1 MLVSVTVNSVNK
13 FSSFITAYLPGCLS
27 KVKKC
32 NIKTKANVTSVSQ
45 RKRLLRRICSQDS
58 YCIGFYLSAD
68 GVSLALIST
77 LLLILDSFCAGTK
90 TIRDNARRISRR
102 RNFANDSSKHGINI
116 TILVVQSTACLLW
129 KNWQLNYI
137 KRGDCHIWSA
147 RALVCGIRTRS
158 SFIMSQ
164 CFVLCSLHA
173 CWTRML

>member
-68 GVSLALIST
+68 GVSLALRIAFAPARKPYGITPDESVEDE
-77 LLLILDSFCAGTK
+77 ILPM
-90 TIRDNARRISRR
+90 IP
-102 RNFANDSSKHGINI
+102 
-116 TILVVQSTACLLW
+116 
-129 KNWQLNYI
+129 LNT
-137 KRGDCHIWSA
+137 G
-147 RALVCGIRTRS
+147 LT
-158 SFIMSQ
+158 
-164 CFVLCSLHA
+164 
-173 CWTRML
+173 